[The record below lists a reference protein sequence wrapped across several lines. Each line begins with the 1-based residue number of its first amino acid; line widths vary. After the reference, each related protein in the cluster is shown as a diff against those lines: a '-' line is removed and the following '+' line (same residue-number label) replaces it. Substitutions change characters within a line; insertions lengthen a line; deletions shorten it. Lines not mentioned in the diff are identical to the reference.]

1 MNSDPLYDKWDIIGD
16 LITRFGEKSV
26 LESIGHFM
34 SEKEVNN
41 LYKFICSN
49 YNDSINQN
57 R

>member
-1 MNSDPLYDKWDIIGD
+1 MDSDPLYDKWDIIGD
-16 LITRFGEKSV
+16 LIARFGEKSV

-41 LYKFICSN
+41 LYSFICSN

>member
-1 MNSDPLYDKWDIIGD
+1 MDSDPLYDKWDVIGD

-41 LYKFICSN
+41 LYKFI
-49 YNDSINQN
+49 
-57 R
+57 